1 MRDLDMPIGPR
12 ATNGSLPQAMIYIRS
27 ILWRPVLCGLMALC
41 GLAGAAAAEEPK
53 WPVLH
58 TEQEYIDQVMRPSTL
73 KVDDPMAVFDFVF
86 SSLPERVKVYPT
98 ENYYYFTFLN
108 DGVPY
113 DGNIRLDAS
122 NRDQGKIIFAYSED
136 LEEWRGETPVQHL
149 ILDESQGVKLE
160 KVQNLVYRMTYK
172 GKSIVFELNDLSNV
186 KPPANALA
194 PDEEFIGPTFD
205 ESGIRFFL
213 VFDKKL
219 KIFHFILDETVKV
232 ADQLEPA
239 HNADRILLGKRTG
252 FAFYRD
258 HLRDRKIMI
267 GAFEGNM
274 VTNSYFDGPF
284 DQLPDNFIQGDMLR
298 DAIIAVE
305 PEMKGRIDRFGAWG
319 DGAERYAI
327 DPYVPFRAVDDLT
340 MFDRCA
346 NARQH
351 EPDTYYLCFAIDYDR
366 EHHPHLRGLADIK
379 SPRAHRRARH

>member
-1 MRDLDMPIGPR
+1 M
-12 ATNGSLPQAMIYIRS
+12 THIRRF
-27 ILWRPVLCGLMALC
+27 LFALAALC
-41 GLAGAAAAEEPK
+41 GLVTLAAAQAPTQAPSPAPTQTPKAAEAPNAAQAAQ

-58 TEQEYIDQVMRPSTL
+58 TEQEYIDAVNRPSTL
-73 KVDDPMAVFDFVF
+73 NVNDPMAVFDFVF
-86 SSLPERVKVYPT
+86 STLPDHVKVYPT
-98 ENYYYFTFLN
+98 ENYYYFTFVN
-108 DGVPY
+108 DGVPF

-122 NRDQGKIIFAYSED
+122 NRDQGKLIFAYSED
-136 LEEWRGETPVQHL
+136 LEEWRTETPVQHV

-160 KVQNLVYRMTYK
+160 KVANLVYRATYK

-213 VFDKKL
+213 VFDKRL

-239 HNADRILLGKRTG
+239 KLSDRIVIGKRTG

-267 GAFEGNM
+267 GAFEGLM

-284 DQLPDNFIQGDMLR
+284 DQLPDNFIQGDMLK
-298 DAIIAVE
+298 DAIIAAA
-305 PEMKGRIDRFGAWG
+305 PDMKGKIDRFGAWG
-319 DGAERYAI
+319 DGSERFAI
-327 DPYVPFRAVDDLT
+327 DPYVAFRTVDDLS

-346 NARQH
+346 KARQH
-351 EPDTYYLCFAIDYDR
+351 ERDKYYLCFAVDYDR
-366 EHHPHLRGLADIK
+366 AHHPYLRGLADIK
-379 SPRAHRRARH
+379 SPRAHRHSARN